1 MDLDR
6 LAELLGT
13 AINCVIKKA
22 KIREEEIEDFLV
34 IELGV
39 EEDELDDIYS
49 FIDET
54 KS

>member
-1 MDLDR
+1 M
-6 LAELLGT
+6 AELLGT
-13 AINCVIKKA
+13 AINCVIKKG
-22 KIREEEIEDFLV
+22 KIREDEIEDFLI